1 MLSLLPLCVVAL
13 LLISPAQAHTTV
25 PGPVAGD
32 DRWPVDSP
40 AVAPAA
46 TVTTLTTLQSTEDK
60 QATNNAVVA
69 DDVIGM
75 PPRKKQKF
83 RPHHNHAALSPDA
96 RRKLDHEA
104 HCGPRVPVRPEF
116 PWPARDPRCRGGSN
130 SAAPAPEPEVRPVNY
145 RRFPIWNP

>member
-13 LLISPAQAHTTV
+13 LLISLASADPIV

-32 DRWPVDSP
+32 DRWSKDSP
-40 AVAPAA
+40 AEAPVAA
-46 TVTTLTTLQSTEDK
+46 VTLTLQGIEDK
-60 QATNNAVVA
+60 QATNNNVVVA

-75 PPRKKQKF
+75 PPRKKQRF
-83 RPHHNHAALSPDA
+83 RPHHNHAALSPEA

-104 HCGPRVPVRPEF
+104 HCGPRVPVRPGF
-116 PWPARDPRCRGGSN
+116 PWPARDLRCRGGSN
-130 SAAPAPEPEVRPVNY
+130 SAVPAPEPEVRPVNY